1 MHEYT
6 QATQTGLDGHLKKK
20 DMKIKSG
27 FVFFFLVIGNH
38 VKCDT
43 TLLTLNALLFLEQ
56 ANVQN
61 KIERKV

>member
-6 QATQTGLDGHLKKK
+6 QATQTGLDDGHLKKK

-27 FVFFFLVIGNH
+27 FFLVIGNH
-38 VKCDT
+38 VKCAT

-56 ANVQN
+56 ANMQN